1 MKNVYDEVLHFYDK
15 ELTQEPAI
23 QQEWVEGYLRQKAW
37 QGASDDNLRFVWKH
51 IRAFSLFLDIKEYD
65 FDGFLEDLDIM
76 DYSLAVEWICG
87 NKFGIAR
94 NIKSIRQLFDTLTDF
109 FRYLHGKKLIED
121 YLQIETAAAA
131 IAGGKKLR
139 LSPESLADMM
149 RPPAPQD
156 MNLGQGAGDS
166 GLALSKAIERL
177 MGKLGAFFQHQEF
190 AEDFRRALMLYS
202 GPLIPVPEDA
212 NDEFWLGFWDYFLF
226 DYHLLLTDTSPLTHF
241 QTHAARLSGEEQIIL
256 QELLSARFCVFY
268 ISQVVNH
275 DWVECVNLFT
285 EETFR
290 LPHPQFHH
298 KQVKRMLFFGHVFS
312 RDNVM
317 VNYVTSI
324 EVSANLRRRIKE
336 EVQRQKALFNIQE
349 PEAGWEEMLRR
360 HALAVRHTID
370 VLSTMAKVNVTPFSQ
385 VNRQFPAITRRAVPN
400 EAVVKLL
407 EQHMPN
413 FGCSL
418 HDIRLTKRMW
428 HDFSQMTDVIVR
440 KPGVWAGALI
450 QAFTQINT
458 PYAVP
463 AEPLASDMGVS
474 AGGIY
479 TNKNK
484 LFQVLELEKF
494 DPRYLNEEGLVIS
507 LFDGY

>member
-1 MKNVYDEVLHFYDK
+1 
-15 ELTQEPAI
+15 
-23 QQEWVEGYLRQKAW
+23 
-37 QGASDDNLRFVWKH
+37 
-51 IRAFSLFLDIKEYD
+51 
-65 FDGFLEDLDIM
+65 
-76 DYSLAVEWICG
+76 
-87 NKFGIAR
+87 
-94 NIKSIRQLFDTLTDF
+94 
-109 FRYLHGKKLIED
+109 
-121 YLQIETAAAA
+121 
-131 IAGGKKLR
+131 
-139 LSPESLADMM
+139 
-149 RPPAPQD
+149 
-156 MNLGQGAGDS
+156 
-166 GLALSKAIERL
+166 
-177 MGKLGAFFQHQEF
+177 
-190 AEDFRRALMLYS
+190 
-202 GPLIPVPEDA
+202 
-212 NDEFWLGFWDYFLF
+212 
-226 DYHLLLTDTSPLTHF
+226 
-241 QTHAARLSGEEQIIL
+241 
-256 QELLSARFCVFY
+256 
-268 ISQVVNH
+268 
-275 DWVECVNLFT
+275 
-285 EETFR
+285 
-290 LPHPQFHH
+290 
-298 KQVKRMLFFGHVFS
+298 MLFFGHVFS

-370 VLSTMAKVNVTPFSQ
+370 VLSSMAKVNVTPFRQ
-385 VNRQFPAITRRAVPN
+385 VNRQFPAVTRRAVPN

-428 HDFSQMTDVIVR
+428 HDFSQLTDVTVR

-463 AEPLASDMGVS
+463 AEPLASDLGVS

-479 TNKNK
+479 TNKSK

-507 LFDGY
+507 LFDGH